1 MNGLQIIDLTD
12 ATFMD
17 KVLRREPR
25 ENAFVEINNLL
36 ACVPIFGLDRETIN
50 RSLEKYE
57 ISHDESRSRL
67 LNFYSI
73 ILNHFLGNDDLDK
86 SEIKRLHHLKYI
98 FTLNDNEIGSIH
110 RNSVQPI
117 YRMHVRR
124 IIADGQLT
132 EDEKAN
138 LHAFAERLYIPKDF
152 AKQIYNNEASAFLHS
167 ILKKS
172 LADGTLSDDEEQ
184 ELYRI
189 AKNLQ
194 VELKFSET
202 AEKNLER
209 FRYLW
214 RLYKGDIPKVRKPIG
229 LKRGENCAASI
240 NATLF
245 QVQNSRKPVKYSGYQ
260 LLKMQNS
267 FGFHSGVLRNDQ
279 LFEKTISFDDS
290 GTLYFTSLKLHF
302 IGSKGVGSFLYK
314 NLSGGTFYK
323 NGLLIESV
331 RGNDLFFKFSGDMPA
346 FKLIFDSL
354 MTKSRK

>member
-1 MNGLQIIDLTD
+1 MNGLQLIDLTD

-50 RSLEKYE
+50 RSLEKYG
-57 ISHDESRSRL
+57 ISQDESRSRL

-73 ILNHFLGNDDLDK
+73 VLKHFLGNEDLDK
-86 SEIKRLHHLKYI
+86 SQVERLHHLKYI
-98 FTLNDNEIGSIH
+98 FTLNDNEISSIH
-110 RNSVQPI
+110 RNCVQPI
-117 YRMHVRR
+117 YRMQVRR
-124 IIADGQLT
+124 LIADGQLT
-132 EDEKAN
+132 EDEKAK
-138 LHAFAERLYIPKDF
+138 LHDFAERLYIPKDY
-152 AKQIYNNEASAFLHS
+152 AKQIYSDEASAFLHS
-167 ILKKS
+167 VLKKS
-172 LADGTLSDDEEQ
+172 LADGMLSDDEER

-214 RLYKGDIPKVRKPIG
+214 RLYKGDIPKMRTPTGFNK
-229 LKRGENCAASI
+229 GENCAASVK
-240 NATLF
+240 ATLF
-245 QVQNSRKPVKYSGYQ
+245 QVQNSRKPVKFSGYQ
-260 LLKMQNS
+260 QLKLQNG
-267 FGFHSGVLRNDQ
+267 FGFHSGVLRNDN
-279 LFEKTISFDDS
+279 LFEKTISLDDS

-302 IGSKGVGSFLYK
+302 VGTKGVGSFLYK

-323 NGLLIESV
+323 NGLLIESD
-331 RGNDLFFKFSGDMPA
+331 RGNDRFFKFSGDMQA